1 MVNSGRYVFRNT
13 KISLFYEFCISVW
26 VTYRPTDGLT
36 NGQTGKL
43 TFWTSGRTDGQTDR
57 LMGLTDGPMDGPMD
71 GPTDEQILQK

>member
-43 TFWTSGRTDGQTDR
+43 TFWTSGQTDGRTDGLMDIRTDR
-57 LMGLTDGPMDGPMD
+57 WTDGWTGRPSYRSAS
-71 GPTDEQILQK
+71 